1 MFVKNIIYYGI
12 NIALEVRYDRTI
24 INQTT
29 GEGKMPTYDYEC
41 KNCKKTMEIFQK
53 ITDAKLT
60 KCPYCGKEKLHRLI
74 GSGSGI
80 IFQGTGYYCTDFKNS
95 GAKK

>member
-1 MFVKNIIYYGI
+1 
-12 NIALEVRYDRTI
+12 
-24 INQTT
+24 
-29 GEGKMPTYDYEC
+29 MPTYDYEC

-53 ITDAKLT
+53 ISDEKLT

-74 GSGSGI
+74 GSGAGI

-95 GAKK
+95 NSGSKK